1 MNDEF
6 KGFPKEIID
15 FFWELRMNN
24 NTEWFRENKDRY
36 DTLVKTPMKLF
47 SDEMEERLNNM
58 KLGESFVPAISRANR
73 DIRFAKDKS
82 PYKDRKWVVFN
93 YREGRWRGKICFY
106 FEVAP
111 EGWCCGV
118 GSYESDSAFLTRYR
132 NKLAADNAAVER
144 LEKKLAGQ
152 SFFKADTRLYK
163 KNFIPEGTPKNIEKW
178 FQFRNVAFAS
188 DYRMDEEL
196 FTKDILD
203 VVEEKFKFLKPYFLY
218 LKDI

>member
-47 SDEMEERLNNM
+47 SDEMAERLNNM

-93 YREGRWRGKICFY
+93 YREGHWQGKICFY

-178 FQFRNVAFAS
+178 FQFRN
-188 DYRMDEEL
+188 
-196 FTKDILD
+196 ILRIYKNR
-203 VVEEKFKFLKPYFLY
+203 VCRKKHTRFLSFR
-218 LKDI
+218 

>member
-47 SDEMEERLNNM
+47 SDEMAERLNNM

-93 YREGRWRGKICFY
+93 YREGRWQGKICFY

-163 KNFIPEGTPKNIEKW
+163 KNFIHEGTPKNIEK
-178 FQFRNVAFAS
+178 
-188 DYRMDEEL
+188 
-196 FTKDILD
+196 
-203 VVEEKFKFLKPYFLY
+203 
-218 LKDI
+218 

>member
-47 SDEMEERLNNM
+47 SDEMAERLNNM

-93 YREGRWRGKICFY
+93 YREGRWQGKICFY

-152 SFFKADTRLYK
+152 SFFKADTRL
-163 KNFIPEGTPKNIEKW
+163 
-178 FQFRNVAFAS
+178 
-188 DYRMDEEL
+188 
-196 FTKDILD
+196 
-203 VVEEKFKFLKPYFLY
+203 
-218 LKDI
+218 